1 MSRIPDRK
9 YQVDCS
15 EALDKFYLNYQRG
28 LISIPTGGGKTII
41 FTKYARG
48 KKTVVISHT
57 DELVGQAVEKAS
69 FVFGSNAECGF
80 IQRDLWDYKKNFVSA
95 SIQTLNANIGTEKFE
110 DFINGDIELI
120 IIDEAHHTS
129 ASTYQTVLGAI
140 LAANPNAK
148 VLGVTATPFRMDEK
162 DLADFFEDLVYFIDI
177 KELIRLGYLVPVD
190 ARIISLDVNLDSVK
204 VSKGESE
211 SDFNLNKLSEMLNQS
226 NVTELIVSKWI
237 QLARNR
243 KTIFFTS
250 SVEHSKAI
258 CAELNLRGVK
268 AVHVDGTMSLTKRKE
283 TVLAFKNGEIEV
295 LGNMNIFTEGF
306 DDPAVDCVALV
317 RPTKSQNLYAQ
328 IIGRGLR
335 PSPDT
340 GKKDCLVLDYTGV
353 SKDHQLANL
362 FELFGVT
369 VDEKSKDE
377 TREFKIGSVLN
388 EENERELKVL
398 FANETGDYD
407 FFGNEAS
414 EFITVIDSNHKVLS
428 CGKNNKFILLEKT
441 EFSLWKLSVIQGG
454 QSQNGVVEVIDNL
467 PADYSLSFAIEKWN
481 EYRDEFAKE
490 FVRARMQEPT
500 STQIQYIN
508 QLVSQNIISEELMRS
523 ATRFDASNLLSW
535 GFYLSSMGR
544 VNITNPSYIVSK
556 TLYTCPK
563 CGSAILVNKKMFK
576 CSTNVY
582 KDGEVTGCP
591 FGIFR
596 ENKQLDLTLN
606 EEQFKLL
613 IEGECV
619 VGENGNS
626 MVLDLNEKYF
636 TKITYA
642 KSQEC
647 VNDNIA
653 KNLGDPD
660 LVKCTVVEDEDSF
673 MLNGKTVWKTYR
685 GAKISKEQAEEIFEG
700 QKAIVVSEFKTYYMN
715 VFLDDNGEMQSEV
728 NSFISKK

>member
-15 EALDKFYLNYQRG
+15 ETLDRFYLNYQRG

-69 FVFGSNAECGF
+69 FVFGSNTECGF

-129 ASTYQTVLGAI
+129 ASTYQAVLAAM

-148 VLGVTATPFRMDEK
+148 VLGVTATPFRMDDK

-190 ARIISLDVNLDSVK
+190 ARIISLDVDLDTIRMTR
-204 VSKGESE
+204 GDAE
-211 SDFNLNKLSEMLNQS
+211 SDFNLNKLSAMLNQPS
-226 NVTELIVSKWI
+226 VTELIVEKWMS
-237 QLARNR
+237 LARNR

-258 CAELNLRGVK
+258 CEELNFRGVK
-268 AVHVDGTMSLTKRKE
+268 AVHVDGTMSLAKRKE

-295 LGNMNIFTEGF
+295 LSNMNIFTEGF
-306 DDPAVDCVALV
+306 DDPAVDCVAIV
-317 RPTKSQNLYAQ
+317 RPTQSQNLYAQ

-369 VDEKSKDE
+369 VDEKHKDE

-388 EENERELKVL
+388 EENEREIKIL
-398 FANETGDYD
+398 FADETGAFD
-407 FFGNEAS
+407 FFGKEAAD
-414 EFITVIDSNHKVLS
+414 FITVIDANRKVLS

-441 EFSLWKLSVIQGG
+441 EFGLWKLSVIQGG
-454 QSQNGVVEVIDNL
+454 QSQSAVLEMIDKL

-481 EYRDEFAKE
+481 EHRDEFAKE

-500 STQIQYIN
+500 PTQLQYIT
-508 QLVSQNIISEELMRS
+508 QLVSQNIISAELMRT

-535 GFYLSSMGR
+535 GFYLSGLGE
-544 VNITNPSYIVSK
+544 VNMINPLYSISE
-556 TLYTCPK
+556 TPYTCPK
-563 CGSAILVNKKMFK
+563 CGSAIVSSKKMFK
-576 CSTNVY
+576 CATNVY
-582 KDGEVTGCP
+582 KDGEVSGCS

-596 ENKQLDLTLN
+596 ENKMLELTLS
-606 EEQFKLL
+606 EEQFKTLL
-613 IEGECV
+613 EGGTII
-619 VGENGNS
+619 GENGNS
-626 MVLDLNEKYF
+626 IVLDLGEKYF
-636 TKITYA
+636 TKTIYA
-642 KSQEC
+642 KRQESM
-647 VNDNIA
+647 VSSETKDLD
-653 KNLGDPD
+653 KNSMI
-660 LVKCTVVEDEDSF
+660 EDEKSYTVD
-673 MLNGKTVWKTYR
+673 GKIVYKTYR
-685 GAKISKEQAEEIFEG
+685 GSEISKEQAEQMFSGE
-700 QKAIVVSEFKTYYMN
+700 KVTVLSEFKTYYIN
-715 VFLDDNGEMQSEV
+715 VWIDVNGDMQSEFNAFV
-728 NSFISKK
+728 PRK